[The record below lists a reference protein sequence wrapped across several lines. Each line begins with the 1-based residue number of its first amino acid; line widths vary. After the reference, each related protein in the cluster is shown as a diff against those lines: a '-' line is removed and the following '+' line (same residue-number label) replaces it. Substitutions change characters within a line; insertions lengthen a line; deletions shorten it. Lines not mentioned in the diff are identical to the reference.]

1 MGLHAFFVFDAFTEF
16 FSALTALFV
25 AYYSLKAYKILD
37 DSRMVALNLGFSILG
52 VGMLVHGAIKV
63 RIALAVLSGVPVP
76 PAKRLPL
83 VRLGYTL
90 AFATELAAYALILL
104 ATIKKPSS
112 QELEATLVPPL
123 AAPLLEYDFRS
134 EALLAVLALLIA
146 VKAGIGYSQGES
158 RLAGLVSLGFALL
171 AVGHLLLVFGGP
183 LKLIAADVA
192 RLLGFACLLWM
203 VVKVS
208 RVGA

>member
-83 VRLGYTL
+83 VRLGYTV

-112 QELEATLVPPL
+112 LEAALVPPL

-134 EALLAVLALLIA
+134 EALLAILALLIS
-146 VKAGIGYSQGES
+146 VKAGVGYSQGES

-203 VVKVS
+203 VVEVS

>member
-16 FSALTALFV
+16 FSALTAIFV
-25 AYYSLKAYKILD
+25 AYYSLRAYKILE
-37 DSRMVALNLGFSILG
+37 DSRMVALNLGFSVLG

-76 PAKRLPL
+76 PARRLPL

-104 ATIKKPSS
+104 ATIKRPPSM
-112 QELEATLVPPL
+112 ETTLLPPL

-171 AVGHLLLVFGGP
+171 SASHFLLVFGGP
-183 LKLIAADVA
+183 LKLISADVA

-203 VVKVS
+203 VIRVS

>member
-90 AFATELAAYALILL
+90 AFATELAAYTLILL

-112 QELEATLVPPL
+112 LEATLVPPL

-134 EALLAVLALLIA
+134 EVLLAVLALLIA
-146 VKAGIGYSQGES
+146 VKTGIGYSQGES

-203 VVKVS
+203 VVEVS